1 MEIPM
6 KLQLAV
12 DTTVLD
18 DALKLV
24 DDLQGLVEIVE
35 VGTPLILKEGSKAI
49 REIKQ
54 RHGGQ
59 AVLADFKIM
68 DAGACEAEI
77 AFEAG
82 ADIVSVLGAANDI
95 TIQDAIEKAHQGDR
109 QIMADLIAVEDVTG
123 RANLLNEMHV
133 DYVCV
138 HTASDIP
145 HQNPTDDLAAV
156 RGVLTDV
163 GIAVAGGVDPEIA
176 KKCAAYHPDIVVV
189 GSYITGSTD
198 PCRAARDIRS
208 SFRFEQ

>member
-6 KLQLAV
+6 RLQLAL
-12 DTTVLD
+12 DTTNLD
-18 DALKLV
+18 VALKLV
-24 DDLQGLVEIVE
+24 DDLQALVEIVE
-35 VGTPLILKEGSKAI
+35 VGTPLILKEGSRAI
-49 REIKQ
+49 REIKK
-54 RHGGQ
+54 RHPGQ
-59 AVLADFKIM
+59 VVLADFKIM

-82 ADIVSVLGAANDI
+82 ADIVSVLGAANDV
-95 TIQDAIEKAHQGDR
+95 TIQDAVEKAHQDDR

-123 RANLLNEMHV
+123 RANFLNKMHV

-145 HQNPTDDLAAV
+145 HQRPTEDLARV

-163 GIAVAGGVDPEIA
+163 GIAVAGGVDPEIV
-176 KKCAAYHPDIVVV
+176 KQCAAYHPDIVVV

-198 PCRAARDIRS
+198 PRRAAGEIRS
-208 SFRFEQ
+208 SFRFE

>member
-1 MEIPM
+1 M
-6 KLQLAV
+6 KLQLAL
-12 DTTVLD
+12 DTTMLN

-35 VGTPLILKEGSKAI
+35 VGTPLILKEGSRAI

-54 RHGGQ
+54 RHPGQ
-59 AVLADFKIM
+59 VVLADFKIV

-95 TIQDAIEKAHQGDR
+95 TIQDAVAKAHQNDR
-109 QIMADLIAVEDVTG
+109 QIMADLIGVEDVTG
-123 RANLLNEMHV
+123 RASLLNKMHV

-138 HTASDIP
+138 HTASDTP
-145 HQNPTDDLAAV
+145 HQRPTEDLAAV
-156 RGVLTDV
+156 RGLLTDAGV
-163 GIAVAGGVDPEIA
+163 AVAGGVDPEIV
-176 KKCAAYHPDIVVV
+176 KKCAAYHPDIMVV
-189 GSYITGSTD
+189 GSYITGSVD
-198 PCRAARDIRS
+198 HLRAAKEIRS